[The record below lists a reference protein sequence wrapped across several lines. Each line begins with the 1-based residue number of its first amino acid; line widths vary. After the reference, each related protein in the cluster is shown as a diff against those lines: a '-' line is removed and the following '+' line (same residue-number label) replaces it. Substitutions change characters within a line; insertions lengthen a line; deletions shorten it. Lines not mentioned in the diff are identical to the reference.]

1 MDMAVQLAE
10 KNAPEGTLVIAEA
23 QSKGRGR
30 LGRSWV
36 SPKYKGIY
44 CSLILRPDI
53 LPSETPVLT
62 LLAAV
67 SVCEAAQAATGV
79 ALQIKWPNDIF
90 SGARKI
96 GGILTELEAELDAV
110 KFVVV
115 GIGINVNSTAEE
127 LAAQAASL
135 SQLAKRQLCRVSLLR
150 ELLQRFES
158 NYSVFK
164 KKGPQQ
170 ILDKWRRFT
179 TTIGSRVKIVSHR
192 HHVEGQ
198 AMDIDKDGGL
208 LIRQDTGIIEKFLA
222 GDVMI
227 VR

>member
-1 MDMAVQLAE
+1 
-10 KNAPEGTLVIAEA
+10 
-23 QSKGRGR
+23 
-30 LGRSWV
+30 
-36 SPKYKGIY
+36 
-44 CSLILRPDI
+44 
-53 LPSETPVLT
+53 
-62 LLAAV
+62 
-67 SVCEAAQAATGV
+67 V

-90 SGARKI
+90 SGTRKI

-127 LAAQAASL
+127 LVSEAASL
-135 SQLAKRQLCRVSLLR
+135 AQLTKGQLCRASLLR

-164 KKGPQQ
+164 KKGPQP
-170 ILDKWRRFT
+170 ILDKWRRFA

-198 AMDIDKDGGL
+198 AVDIDKDGGL
-208 LIRQDTGIIEKFLA
+208 LIRQDTGIIEKFVA
-222 GDVMI
+222 GDVMM